1 MTIKSSL
8 ASAKTKVAN
17 SKTIKTI
24 ALVGGVVITTVLIT
38 LAVNE
43 IRENAKINEFTDHVN
58 DAIDLTIDTP
68 TI

>member
-24 ALVGGVVITTVLIT
+24 ALVGGVIITTVLIT
-38 LAVNE
+38 RAVIE
-43 IRENAKINEFTDHVN
+43 IRENAEINEFTNHVN

>member
-24 ALVGGVVITTVLIT
+24 ALVGGVVVSTVLIT
-38 LAVNE
+38 LAVIE
-43 IRENAKINEFTDHVN
+43 FRENAEIEAFDTAVN
-58 DAIDLTIDTP
+58 DAIDLTINP

>member
-24 ALVGGVVITTVLIT
+24 ALVGGVIITTVLIT
-38 LAVNE
+38 RAVIE
-43 IRENAKINEFTDHVN
+43 IRENAEINEFNDHVN

>member
-1 MTIKSSL
+1 MNLKSSL

-24 ALVGGVVITTVLIT
+24 ALVGGAVITTVLIAR
-38 LAVNE
+38 AVIE
-43 IRENAKINEFTDHVN
+43 IRENAKINEFNDHVN